1 MDFGDFTFP
10 FTPFLFR
17 SRKYI
22 CSRQGSGPWERTNIS
37 CLLKLSWQTLRA
49 YQAFAPRSISF
60 FARIACG
67 AHGLVSISEFMCF
80 YVRFHGIFISI
91 SFIVDK
97 ISIVPRFREFHR
109 NMSQRRAYML
119 NMFLDLVLLKGFFVY
134 TNRLLFIVC
143 CFLIP

>member
-1 MDFGDFTFP
+1 MDFGDFNFL

-17 SRKYI
+17 SRRVI

-37 CLLKLSWQTLRA
+37 RLLKLSWQTLRA

-60 FARIACG
+60 FTRIACG
-67 AHGLVSISEFMCF
+67 AHGLVSTNEFMCF

-97 ISIVPRFREFHR
+97 ITILYLVFVSSIAISSIYWVWQIPLFSERLE
-109 NMSQRRAYML
+109 SPKYCTQRRVSAAS
-119 NMFLDLVLLKGFFVY
+119 
-134 TNRLLFIVC
+134 TRH
-143 CFLIP
+143 